1 VRPKVLLVNPPYTA
15 WDASVPLPKTLEN
28 TTPSFGLCCLAS
40 VLREKG
46 YEPKIL
52 EAGALQLTLKQTLAC
67 IIKERPRVVGFRAS
81 TISFNNAALLAKEIK
96 EYDKNIITLI
106 GGPHVTAL
114 PVETIQ
120 DFPQFDAG
128 IIGEGEETFL
138 EFLEAV
144 NKKGISPADDIGW
157 IKGLVFRHNGT
168 ARLAPKRP
176 YIENLDTLPMPA
188 WDLLEGFP
196 ERYQPPLMSYKELP
210 VASMVTS
217 RGCPFQC
224 IFCDRSVFGNR
235 YRCYSADYVIKM
247 IEHLVERYR
256 IKHIIFYDDLFAASK
271 ARLKAICERIIDKN
285 LNISWT
291 CDARVNT
298 VTPETLALMKR
309 AGCWEIA
316 YGIESG
322 SQKIL
327 DLVAKGITL
336 EEIEKG
342 VRWTHDA
349 GIKVKG
355 LFMMG
360 HPIETRE
367 TIKETIDLAKRL
379 PFDIINIS
387 KFTPFPGTE
396 IYKDAHK
403 YGQLNPDWKKMN
415 AMNFVFIPHGFTEKE
430 LDWEYKKAIA
440 KYYWRPQKTLS
451 LFIVMLKDP
460 AGIKRLLR
468 AGWDVLMF
476 FILKMGR
483 VKTA

>member
-1 VRPKVLLVNPPYTA
+1 MSKIVLVNPPYAA
-15 WDASVPLPKTLEN
+15 WDTSVPLPKTLEN
-28 TTPSFGLCCLAS
+28 TTASFGLCCLAS

-46 YEPKIL
+46 YEPNIL
-52 EAGALQLTLKQTLAC
+52 EAGALQLTLKQTLAY
-67 IIKERPRVVGFRAS
+67 IIKERPQVVGFRAS
-81 TISFNNAALLAKEIK
+81 TISFLNAAFLAKEIK

-114 PVETIQ
+114 PMETIQ

-128 IIGEGEETFL
+128 IIGEGEETII
-138 EFLEAV
+138 EFLGAV
-144 NKKGISPADDIGW
+144 NLHTKDLGGV
-157 IKGLVFRHNGT
+157 KGLVYRHNGEV
-168 ARLAPKRP
+168 RLAPKRP
-176 YIENLDTLPMPA
+176 YMENLDTLPIPA
-188 WDLLEGFP
+188 WDLLKGFP
-196 ERYQPPLMSYKELP
+196 ESYQPPLMSYKELP

-235 YRCYSADYVIKM
+235 YRCYSAGYVIKM
-247 IEHLVERYR
+247 IEHLVERYGIR
-256 IKHIIFYDDLFAASK
+256 HIIFYDDLFAASGSRIK
-271 ARLKAICERIIDKN
+271 TICEEIMSKK

-298 VTPETLALMKR
+298 VTPETLALMKK

-327 DLVAKGITL
+327 DFVAKGITL
-336 EEIEKG
+336 EEIEKA
-342 VRWTHDA
+342 VYATHEA

-360 HPIETRE
+360 NPLETRE

-403 YGQLNPDWKKMN
+403 YGQFSPDWKKMN

-440 KYYWRPQKTLS
+440 KYYWRPRKTLS
-451 LFIVMLKDP
+451 LFISMLKDP
-460 AGIKRLLR
+460 AGIKRLLM
-468 AGWDVLMF
+468 AGWDVMMF
-476 FILKMGR
+476 FILKMAGR
-483 VKTA
+483 VKAA

>member
-1 VRPKVLLVNPPYTA
+1 M
-15 WDASVPLPKTLEN
+15 
-28 TTPSFGLCCLAS
+28 
-40 VLREKG
+40 
-46 YEPKIL
+46 
-52 EAGALQLTLKQTLAC
+52 
-67 IIKERPRVVGFRAS
+67 
-81 TISFNNAALLAKEIK
+81 
-96 EYDKNIITLI
+96 
-106 GGPHVTAL
+106 GGV
-114 PVETIQ
+114 
-120 DFPQFDAG
+120 
-128 IIGEGEETFL
+128 
-138 EFLEAV
+138 
-144 NKKGISPADDIGW
+144 
-157 IKGLVFRHNGT
+157 KGLVYRHDGA
-168 ARLAPKRP
+168 ARLTAKRP

-188 WDLLEGFP
+188 WDLLKGFP

-247 IEHLVERYR
+247 IEELVERYGIR
-256 IKHIIFYDDLFAASK
+256 HIIFYDDLFAASG
-271 ARLKAICERIIDKN
+271 ARIKTICEEIMSKK

-291 CDARVNT
+291 CDSRVNT
-298 VTPETLALMKR
+298 VTPETLALMKK

-336 EEIEKG
+336 EEIEKA
-342 VRWTHDA
+342 VRWTHEA
-349 GIKVKG
+349 GLKVKG

-360 HPIETRE
+360 HPLETRE

-403 YGQLNPDWKKMN
+403 YGQFSPDWKKMN
-415 AMNFVFIPHGFTEKE
+415 AMNFVFIPHGWTEKE

-440 KYYWRPQKTLS
+440 KYYWRPQKLLS
-451 LFIVMLKDP
+451 LLSAILKDP
-460 AGIKRLLR
+460 AGFKRLLI
-468 AGWDVLMF
+468 AGWDVMMF
-476 FILKMGR
+476 FILKRAGR
-483 VKTA
+483 EKAA